1 MKLAPDIDALCAVL
15 RAACLAD
22 NAIGGMIH
30 LISAEGCTYVAH
42 VDLSEKFL
50 EKFATVNV
58 GDGTTISQ
66 VMTERRRVAVRD
78 VAEDAGFAQYRD
90 AAAEAN
96 VVAIQS
102 TPVGNGGRQHLYGVL
117 TTCYDRPHHP
127 DAASSAILDVC
138 AAIAAKIVAANEI
151 EELMEAR
158 NQKQPT
164 SARSAAKTTEVA
176 RATAI
181 VEALLPVCE
190 TAPSLEL
197 LEEANEKLA
206 VIVQELSRRAHS
218 QGPRPEE
225 VQPMGHIHCA

>member
-22 NAIGGMIH
+22 DAIGGMIH

-42 VDLSEKFL
+42 VDLSEEFL
-50 EKFATVNV
+50 AEFATVTV

-66 VMTERRRVAVRD
+66 VLTERRRVAVRD
-78 VAEDAGFAQYRD
+78 VADDVGFTPYREI
-90 AAAEAN
+90 AAASD

-117 TTCYDRPHHP
+117 TTCYNRPHHP
-127 DAASSAILDVC
+127 DAESSAVLDAC
-138 AAIAAKIVAANEI
+138 ASITAKIVAANEI
-151 EELMEAR
+151 EEMMH
-158 NQKQPT
+158 QKGR
-164 SARSAAKTTEVA
+164 RSGATTTEVA

-181 VEALLPVCE
+181 VEALLPICE

-197 LEEANEKLA
+197 LQEADDKLDI
-206 VIVQELSRRAHS
+206 IVQELKRRAHS
-218 QGPRPEE
+218 QVPRPEE
-225 VQPMGHIHCA
+225 VGPMGHIHCA